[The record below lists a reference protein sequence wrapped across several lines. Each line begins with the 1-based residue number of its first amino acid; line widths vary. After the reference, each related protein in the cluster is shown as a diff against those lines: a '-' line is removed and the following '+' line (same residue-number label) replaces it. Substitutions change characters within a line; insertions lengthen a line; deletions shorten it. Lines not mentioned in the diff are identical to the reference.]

1 MSFIYIMTNP
11 AYPGYVKIGATN
23 RPVEER
29 RVELSSQ
36 TGVMFDFEIY
46 ATYETPTD
54 LTTEGKGKLKD
65 TKLHHLIDKLN
76 PTLRANQKREFYKMS
91 PSEALDLLT
100 AIAEIAGNV
109 NKIVKYA
116 EDDTSC
122 DNKMR
127 RPPFSFVSAQIP
139 FGSELTFTENEEI
152 KAKVYNDRQV
162 EYNGKITSVSDL
174 ARTLLDSTHPVQGTL
189 YFIYEDETL
198 SDRRA
203 RMEEMGEYK

>member
-29 RVELSSQ
+29 RVELSGQ
-36 TGVMFDFEIY
+36 TGVMFDFETY

-76 PTLRANQKREFYKMS
+76 PTLRANQKREFYKMT
-91 PSEALDLLT
+91 PEEALDLLT

-109 NKIVKYA
+109 DKIVKYA
-116 EDDTSC
+116 EDDVTDGS
-122 DNKMR
+122 KAR
-127 RPPFSFVSAQIP
+127 RSPFSFKSAQIP
-139 FGSELTFTENEEI
+139 FGSELTFTENDEI
-152 KAKVYNDRQV
+152 KATVYNDRQV
-162 EYNGKITSVSDL
+162 EYNGKVTSVSDL
-174 ARTLLDSTHPVQGTL
+174 ARTLLDLNHPVQGTL
-189 YFIYEDETL
+189 YFMYEGETL
-198 SDRRA
+198 SDRRR
-203 RMEEMGEYK
+203 RMEESGDYK

>member
-46 ATYETPTD
+46 ATYETSSD

-76 PTLRANQKREFYKMS
+76 PNLRANQKREFYKMK
-91 PSEALDLLT
+91 PEEALVLLM
-100 AIAEIAGNV
+100 AIAEIAGNTD
-109 NKIVKYA
+109 KIVKYA
-116 EDDTSC
+116 EDDNNEDEKT
-122 DNKMR
+122 R
-127 RPPFSFVSAQIP
+127 RSHFSFAAARIP
-139 FGSELTFTENEEI
+139 VESELTFTENPDI
-152 KAKVYNDRQV
+152 KVKILNDRQI
-162 EYNGKITSVSDL
+162 EYEGKKTSVSDL
-174 ARTLLDSTHPVQGTL
+174 AKTL
-189 YFIYEDETL
+189 
-198 SDRRA
+198 
-203 RMEEMGEYK
+203 